1 MKLLL
6 LAVLT
11 LLLTGGALVQA
22 QGCGVTPYKPYVP
35 YGCKDLTPVCTCDS
49 QGQHCTWQWVCVR

>member
-1 MKLLL
+1 MKTWM
-6 LAVLT
+6 LALMIAAKVM
-11 LLLTGGALVQA
+11 G

-49 QGQHCTWQWVCVR
+49 KGERCTWQWVCVK